1 MTNNTTG
8 IEKVNLEA
16 HVELCAERYKSLE
29 EKIDLVNQRI
39 SMLEKHVLVIKDSI
53 NSKTSGINKQFIAIG
68 TSILAVLLTANVTLI
83 INLINK

>member
-1 MTNNTTG
+1 MTTNTTG

-53 NSKTSGINKQFIAIG
+53 NSKTSGINKQFITIG